1 MSYGPIELL
10 VVEFPGS
17 QFTGEITPALEE
29 LVKSGTIRIIDMVVV
44 HKSDE
49 GEVTWLE
56 LADEPDEIAGALEP
70 IVDLD
75 DDGLLDDE
83 DVHELARSLS
93 PGSTAAIM
101 LFENQWAIRFAT
113 AVRNANGR
121 VVLNERIP
129 GSVIEEL
136 IATGLYF
143 RAQYFDS
150 ERSRQ

>member
-136 IATGLYF
+136 IA
-143 RAQYFDS
+143 QV
-150 ERSRQ
+150 